1 MASVH
6 VRGQRKP
13 HAGPQQERVRSPHGS
28 VLLFLSI
35 LVIVARAHVSVC
47 VCVLHQ
53 FQVLEH
59 LNWRAR
65 SFRLCVFLQ
74 TIIQKDSSYFFLF
87 LNSLAVPSLSCG
99 FPSSA
104 GCVLFVVQHLDS
116 FHHYEY
122 KAYIMCC
129 LRIINYGN
137 NTTKAHPKSITV
149 VS

>member
-13 HAGPQQERVRSPHGS
+13 HAGPKQERVRSPHGS
-28 VLLFLSI
+28 VLLFLSNP
-35 LVIVARAHVSVC
+35 VNCGSRARERVC
-47 VCVLHQ
+47 V
-53 FQVLEH
+53 QVLEH

-99 FPSSA
+99 FLSSA